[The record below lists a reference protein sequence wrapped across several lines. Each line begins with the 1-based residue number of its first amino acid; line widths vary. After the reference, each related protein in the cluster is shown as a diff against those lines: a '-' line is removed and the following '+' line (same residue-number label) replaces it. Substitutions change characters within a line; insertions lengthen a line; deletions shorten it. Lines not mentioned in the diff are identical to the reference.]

1 LRQKRLRVVIAIT
14 RMARCGARIGHPT
27 RQTRAPLSGEG
38 TAGCESGT
46 EPTGWQDHHGVDA
59 SMRALGFAL
68 LSLLAAACS
77 APRNTPPAGEQGA
90 ASDSTTLARLE
101 AEVRA
106 LARADGCEA
115 AGECRV
121 APLGARPCGGP
132 RDYLVYCAR
141 RTDSVALFRKLG
153 ELQRAEQAYNERQ
166 GLMGTCEF
174 RTPPGVAFAGGA
186 CRAAR

>member
-1 LRQKRLRVVIAIT
+1 MRPRVIV
-14 RMARCGARIGHPT
+14 
-27 RQTRAPLSGEG
+27 
-38 TAGCESGT
+38 
-46 EPTGWQDHHGVDA
+46 
-59 SMRALGFAL
+59 L
-68 LSLLAAACS
+68 LSVLASACS
-77 APRNTPPAGEQGA
+77 APRNAPPAGDQSV

-101 AEVRA
+101 AEARA

-115 AGECRV
+115 AGDCRV

-132 RDYLVYCAR
+132 REYLVYCAR
-141 RTDSVALFRKLG
+141 RTDSAALFRKLG

-174 RTPPGVAFAGGA
+174 RTPPSTTLMGGS